1 MKDDSISDLKA
12 GDEVTLRGVVEQ
24 TTPYAVKVRFP
35 GMHLAAWLTQDAVGQ
50 PHFVRA
56 APPAVRQSYDALK
69 HAADWQKRELNKEK
83 AKVATMLHVLHL
95 LDKDAVAAMTEALI
109 LTTCLSEDASELLA
123 GEKVSPH
130 RLAEHAEQAARCA
143 KLAGGI
149 SHYFQIIFQDYEQEH

>member
-1 MKDDSISDLKA
+1 MKDDSISDMKA

-50 PHFVRA
+50 PHFVRS
-56 APPAVRQSYDALK
+56 APPAVNPL
-69 HAADWQKRELNKEK
+69 AARVAELETERK
-83 AKVATMLHVLHL
+83 KVARILHVLHL
-95 LDKDAVAAMTEALI
+95 LDKDAVAAMKDALI
-109 LTTCLSEDASELLA
+109 LTSCLADDATEIMA

-130 RLAEHAEQAARCA
+130 RLADHSEQAARCA

-149 SHYFQIIFQDYEQEH
+149 SYFFQRIFQDYEQEH

>member
-1 MKDDSISDLKA
+1 MKDDSISNMKA

-50 PHFVRA
+50 PHFVRS
-56 APPAVRQSYDALK
+56 APPAVNPL
-69 HAADWQKRELNKEK
+69 AARVAELETERK
-83 AKVATMLHVLHL
+83 KVARILHLLHL
-95 LDKDAVAAMTEALI
+95 LDKDAVVAMKEALI
-109 LTTCLSEDASELLA
+109 LTTCLSEDAAVLLE

-130 RLAEHAEQAARCA
+130 RLADNAEQAARCA

-149 SHYFQIIFQDYEQEH
+149 SHYFQRIFQEYEQND